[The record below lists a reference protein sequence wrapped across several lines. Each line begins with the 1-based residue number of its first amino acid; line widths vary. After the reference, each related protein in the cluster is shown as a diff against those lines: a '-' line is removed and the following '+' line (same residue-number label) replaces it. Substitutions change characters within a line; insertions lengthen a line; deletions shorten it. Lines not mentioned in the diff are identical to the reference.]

1 MSSIKEKHII
11 KLMTVP
17 LAYHKEITVVR
28 GKICRFPLVIK
39 KEILTFFRSIS
50 LKNKDIMAVLTV

>member
-11 KLMTVP
+11 KLMTVS

-28 GKICRFPLVIK
+28 GKISRFPLVIK
-39 KEILTFFRSIS
+39 KEILTFFRLIS
-50 LKNKDIMAVLTV
+50 FKNKDIMAVLTV

>member
-39 KEILTFFRSIS
+39 KEILTFF
-50 LKNKDIMAVLTV
+50 

>member
-1 MSSIKEKHII
+1 MSSIREKHII

-50 LKNKDIMAVLTV
+50 FKNKDIMAVLTV

>member
-28 GKICRFPLVIK
+28 GKIFRFPLVIK

-50 LKNKDIMAVLTV
+50 FKNKDIMAVLTV

>member
-28 GKICRFPLVIK
+28 GENMSFSFSYQKGNFD
-39 KEILTFFRSIS
+39 FFQIS
-50 LKNKDIMAVLTV
+50 

>member
-17 LAYHKEITVVR
+17 LPYHKEITVVR
-28 GKICRFPLVIK
+28 GKMSFSFTYQKGNFDLFQI
-39 KEILTFFRSIS
+39 
-50 LKNKDIMAVLTV
+50 N